1 QGIKAGCAMPHVYRP
16 WPEAALAKVMKGK
29 KAVVVFDKHLSI
41 GAYGPMFPEVV
52 TAGAELEK
60 LPKMYN
66 VIYGLGGADA
76 TVAGFKKIMEEVSE
90 GKAQKI
96 TYLGVK
102 A

>member
-1 QGIKAGCAMPHVYRP
+1 
-16 WPEAALAKVMKGK
+16 MKGK

-52 TAGAELEK
+52 TAAADLDS

-76 TVAGFKKIMEEVSE
+76 TVSGFKKTMEEVAE
-90 GKAQKI
+90 GKAPKI

>member
-1 QGIKAGCAMPHVYRP
+1 MRHAPRVQALACH
-16 WPEAALAKVMKGK
+16 ALAKVMDGK
-29 KAVVVFDKHLSI
+29 KGVVVFDKHLSI

-52 TAGAELEK
+52 TALSDLERM
-60 LPKMYN
+60 PKMSN

-76 TVAGFKKIMEEVSE
+76 TVAGFQKVMEDIVAE
-90 GKAQKI
+90 KAQKI